1 MKRTLC
7 AAILAAALCM
17 CLAGP
22 ALAAAVP
29 DPLPPVDTAAEQ
41 MSAAPLEIMNEPA
54 ASSEEP
60 SGEAS
65 SDEPSEEPSEEPTAE
80 PEEEETPLPLV
91 PGRYEGEDGGVL
103 NVKEDGTCTYETVVS
118 GTVNGRAMSGRLTF
132 HGTVENGEFSFTKV
146 TFFGLD
152 LTRQAKAAGYT
163 DAAHWEQEA
172 AALYAA
178 ALAS

>member
-29 DPLPPVDTAAEQ
+29 DPLPPAEPI
-41 MSAAPLEIMNEPA
+41 SGEALPDE
-54 ASSEEP
+54 SELPSREP

-65 SDEPSEEPSEEPTAE
+65 SDEPTEEPSEEPTAE

-132 HGTVENGEFSFTKV
+132 HGTVEDGEFSFTKV

-152 LTRQAKAAGYT
+152 LTRQAKEAGYT
-163 DAAHWEQEA
+163 DASHWEQEA
-172 AALYAA
+172 ADLYAA

>member
-1 MKRTLC
+1 MKRMLC
-7 AAILAAALCM
+7 AALLAAALGM
-17 CLAGP
+17 CLAAP

-29 DPLPPVDTAAEQ
+29 DPLPPVEPVSGAVAELPDETAAP
-41 MSAAPLEIMNEPA
+41 SR
-54 ASSEEP
+54 EP

-65 SDEPSEEPSEEPTAE
+65 SDEPSAEPSGEASEEPMEE
-80 PEEEETPLPLV
+80 PEEETLPLV

-103 NVKEDGTCTYETVVS
+103 IVKEDGACTYETLVS

-152 LTRQAKAAGYT
+152 LTRQAKEAGYT

>member
-1 MKRTLC
+1 MKRMLC

-22 ALAAAVP
+22 ALAAAAP
-29 DPLPPVDTAAEQ
+29 DPLPPEEPISGEAFPDE
-41 MSAAPLEIMNEPA
+41 SASP
-54 ASSEEP
+54 SREP

-65 SDEPSEEPSEEPTAE
+65 SDEPTEEPSEEPSAE
-80 PEEEETPLPLV
+80 PEEETPLPLV

-103 NVKEDGTCTYETVVS
+103 NVKEDGTCTYETMVS

-132 HGTVENGEFSFTKV
+132 HGTVEDGVFSFTKV

-152 LTRQAKAAGYT
+152 LTRQAKEAGYT

-172 AALYAA
+172 AALYAS